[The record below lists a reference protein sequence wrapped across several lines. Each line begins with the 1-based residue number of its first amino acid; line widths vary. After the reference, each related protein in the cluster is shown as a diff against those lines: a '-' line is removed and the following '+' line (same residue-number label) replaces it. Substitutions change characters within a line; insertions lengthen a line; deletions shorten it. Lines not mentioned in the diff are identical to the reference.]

1 MLVLCLG
8 NQILYPPMKPLTKA
22 EEQIMHSIW
31 KLEEAFLKDII
42 EAQPEPRPH
51 SNTVATIVKILVDK
65 GFVGITPMGRVHRYY
80 PLVSKEAYSSSSIR
94 NLVQGYFEG
103 SFSDVVSFMVQQ
115 KDISVKELELL
126 LQQMKNKHPKK

>member
-1 MLVLCLG
+1 
-8 NQILYPPMKPLTKA
+8 MKPLTKA

-51 SNTVATIVKILVDK
+51 SNTIATIVKILVDK
-65 GFVGITPMGRVHRYY
+65 GFVGVTPIGRVHQYY
-80 PLVSKEAYSSSSIR
+80 PLVSKDEYSSSSIR
-94 NLVQGYFEG
+94 NLVEGYFEG
-103 SFSDVVSFMVQQ
+103 SFSDAVSFMVKQ

-126 LQQMKNKHPKK
+126 LQQMKHAKK

>member
-1 MLVLCLG
+1 
-8 NQILYPPMKPLTKA
+8 MKPLTKA

-51 SNTVATIVKILVDK
+51 SNTIATIVKILVDK
-65 GFVGITPMGRVHRYY
+65 GFVGVTPIGRVHQYY
-80 PLVSKEAYSSSSIR
+80 PLVSKDDYSSSSIR
-94 NLVQGYFEG
+94 NLVEGYFEG
-103 SFSDVVSFMVQQ
+103 SFSDAVSFMVKQ

-126 LQQMKNKHPKK
+126 LQQMKHVKK

>member
-1 MLVLCLG
+1 
-8 NQILYPPMKPLTKA
+8 MKPLTKA

-94 NLVQGYFEG
+94 NFVEGYFEG

-126 LQQMKNKHPKK
+126 LQQIKNKHPKK